1 MYSHSKISTYE
12 QCPYKYKLSYIDKI
26 KVDIPTT
33 IEAFMGSVVHQALEQ
48 LYKDKQYRKRI
59 SKATLLKF
67 YRELWERTYSSDILI
82 VKNISAQNYQKM
94 GEKYL
99 SDYYEK
105 YKPFEEITIL
115 GLETQDTLTLPDGNK
130 YHVRIDKFGYKDDI
144 YYVCDYKTNLS
155 MKNQEEVDADRQ
167 LAMYSIWVKDKF
179 KDAKKVILKWHMLAF
194 NKEIT
199 SERNEEQLEKLQK
212 EVITQIKEIE
222 TAKAFPTKVSYLCN
236 YCVYKG
242 ICPSFKH
249 EVTLKQK
256 TLQEFKQD
264 DGVKLVDAFS
274 DVKNKVSALEE
285 KKEELRE
292 ELINYAL
299 QFKIDVVYG
308 SNQKASVKE
317 FEKIVLP
324 EEKTQF
330 IQLLKD
336 KGIYEDYSMINYSRL
351 NSKIIKGDLKEIKE
365 QVKIEKDFRV
375 SLSKK
380 KG

>member
-212 EVITQIKEIE
+212 EVITQIQEIE
-222 TAKAFPTKVSYLCN
+222 EATKENDFPTNTTKLCD
-236 YCVYKG
+236 YCLYKSK
-242 ICPSFKH
+242 CPSFKH
-249 EVTLKQK
+249 LAEIEDKPVE
-256 TLQEFKQD
+256 EFKED
-264 DGVKLVDAFS
+264 RGVKFVD
-274 DVKNKVSALEE
+274 
-285 KKEELRE
+285 
-292 ELINYAL
+292 
-299 QFKIDVVYG
+299 
-308 SNQKASVKE
+308 E
-317 FEKIVLP
+317 FA
-324 EEKTQF
+324 
-330 IQLLKD
+330 
-336 KGIYEDYSMINYSRL
+336 
-351 NSKIIKGDLKEIKE
+351 EIKT
-365 QVKIEKDFRV
+365 K
-375 SLSKK
+375 
-380 KG
+380 